1 MSGGMSTDPSGP
13 TPGSPLSSP
22 DPTDES
28 SPAPELLPPPLLL
41 LPLPPLLL
49 PPPLLD
55 PVGPPS
61 PPLTVDD
68 DPPHATRMTIDAPRT
83 VRKADM
89 KDLLVRDSSRIQA
102 PQWARRTRRVTANR
116 RAMGRNLL
124 PVRGHSESVNG
135 SGRAFGTAARRDD
148 FDLAQR
154 CVSGDRAAQ
163 RELFQRE
170 RRRVHV
176 ILYRVLG
183 SNMDMEDLLQETF
196 IEIFRSIPGFRGE
209 AALGTWL
216 DRIAVRVAYAHL
228 TRRRVEIVRLAVV
241 PEPIAR
247 EPGADERAMT
257 RQAAARLY
265 DALDRIPAAQRI
277 AFTLHVVDGRPVKQV
292 AETMEA
298 SVVATKV
305 RIWRAWRAIRKA
317 GQRDTLIAD
326 LLNGGAPGGGSQ

>member
-1 MSGGMSTDPSGP
+1 MEPSGP
-13 TPGSPLSSP
+13 TVGRPLSSP
-22 DPTDES
+22 DTEES
-28 SPAPELLPPPLLL
+28 SPAPELPLPLLLLLAPPLLL
-41 LPLPPLLL
+41 LPLPLLVLAPPLLL
-49 PPPLLD
+49 D
-55 PVGPPS
+55 PPPS
-61 PPLTVDD
+61 PFTDED
-68 DPPHATRMTIDAPRT
+68 SEPPHATRMTIDAPRT

-89 KDLLVRDSSRIQA
+89 KDLLARDLPRIQSS
-102 PQWARRTRRVTANR
+102 QWGRRTLRVTRNR
-116 RAMGRNLL
+116 HTMGRNLL
-124 PVRGHSESVNG
+124 PVPGHSESVNG
-135 SGRAFGTAARRDD
+135 SGPAQRTAARRDD
-148 FDLAQR
+148 FHLAQR
-154 CVSGDRAAQ
+154 CVSGDRMAQ

-183 SNMDMEDLLQETF
+183 SNADMEDLLQETF
-196 IEIFRSIPGFRGE
+196 IEIFRSIPNFRGE

-228 TRRRVEIVRLAVV
+228 TRRRLEIVRLSVV
-241 PEPIAR
+241 PEPLAR

-292 AETMEA
+292 AQTMEA

-317 GQRDTLIAD
+317 AQRDALISD
-326 LLNGGAPGGGSQ
+326 LLNGGGPGQGPR